1 MTEREVVNAK
11 KRELYRTR
19 KESGLCTMC
28 GKPREATAI
37 NITRCEACRAMRK
50 KDYVAKKDFEKYRL
64 KRVLKTS
71 YKAIDIAC
79 ELLADSDN
87 STIDKEEWKKYL
99 FHLAEIATT

>member
-64 KRVLKTS
+64 KKEVQRLRRAFSLYLLDCGFVSAPYRVGVIDQ
-71 YKAIDIAC
+71 YINKAR
-79 ELLADSDN
+79 EQ
-87 STIDKEEWKKYL
+87 E
-99 FHLAEIATT
+99 